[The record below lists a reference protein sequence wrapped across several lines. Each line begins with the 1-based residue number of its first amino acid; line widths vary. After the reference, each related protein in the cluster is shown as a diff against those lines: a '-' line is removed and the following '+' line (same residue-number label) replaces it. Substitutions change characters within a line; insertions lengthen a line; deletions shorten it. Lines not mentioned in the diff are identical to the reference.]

1 MPINKTAHIIGLM
14 GCVEN
19 AVKYSLKYS
28 GVPWMLP
35 ASEEKIYCSVHPLT
49 TL

>member
-1 MPINKTAHIIGLM
+1 MPIKRAPHMIGLM
-14 GCVEN
+14 GCVEK

-35 ASEEKIYCSVHPLT
+35 AIEEKMY
-49 TL
+49 